1 MWLYRSNCWKILGLM
16 DAQWQPSPPPHHH
29 SHHWLPLCQ
38 TTLELSLN
46 CVLFSGYFFIFLS
59 PSSGKKLPTLFPVR
73 ENDSAC
79 GESAGPGN
87 HNRDIRRT
95 TQRLLGVRF
104 HYCNHRSAMM
114 WSCIIA
120 LPEAGLW
127 GDIRPGNWVW
137 TELGSVMGKKIKE
150 ILTVAAAAAAG
161 TRWGLNGFR
170 RHWRWSLC
178 EMQCIWCE
186 DTQISHVEGYTQ
198 GPGSINLQVINI
210 CTGHLV
216 TLKPEYHKNWS
227 GTD

>member
-1 MWLYRSNCWKILGLM
+1 MFCFL
-16 DAQWQPSPPPHHH
+16 
-29 SHHWLPLCQ
+29 
-38 TTLELSLN
+38 
-46 CVLFSGYFFIFLS
+46 VIFLFFCRHHQERS
-59 PSSGKKLPTLFPVR
+59 CQHFSVR
-73 ENDSAC
+73 ANDSAC

-150 ILTVAAAAAAG
+150 ILTVAAAAAGG
-161 TRWGLNGFR
+161 TRWRLNGFG

-178 EMQCIWCE
+178 EMQCICVKTCKSVMWKA
-186 DTQISHVEGYTQ
+186 
-198 GPGSINLQVINI
+198 
-210 CTGHLV
+210 
-216 TLKPEYHKNWS
+216 TLKVLDP
-227 GTD
+227 